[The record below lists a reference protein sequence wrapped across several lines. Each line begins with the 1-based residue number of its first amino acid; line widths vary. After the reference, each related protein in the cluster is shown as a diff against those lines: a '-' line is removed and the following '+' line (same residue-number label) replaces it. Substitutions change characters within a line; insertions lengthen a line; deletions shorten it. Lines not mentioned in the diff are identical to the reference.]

1 MTSFARGERERL
13 ADLLAAAGPEAPT
26 LCVGWTT
33 RDLAAH
39 LVLRERRLD
48 AAAGIRIGPL
58 AGWTAR
64 VQERYRARPYEE
76 LLRLVRTGPGFSPFA
91 LPGVDEAANL
101 VEYYVHAE
109 DVRRAGPGW
118 KPEPVAPSMAEL
130 LWKRL
135 PMLVRLE
142 AGRRL
147 PVLLVLR
154 RPDGRSVA
162 VGRQGGPAVEVRGE
176 PGELVLYAFGR
187 GERAAVEVAGE
198 REAMEALRVVLP
210 FG

>member
-1 MTSFARGERERL
+1 M
-13 ADLLAAAGPEAPT
+13 
-26 LCVGWTT
+26 
-33 RDLAAH
+33 
-39 LVLRERRLD
+39 D
-48 AAAGIRIGPL
+48 AAARHPGSGRWRG
-58 AGWTAR
+58 GTAR

-109 DVRRAGPGW
+109 DVRRAGPGV
-118 KPEPVAPSMAEL
+118 EAGAGRPVDGRTA
-130 LWKRL
+130 
-135 PMLVRLE
+135 LE
-142 AGRRL
+142 AAADAGPAGGRAAAARCCWCCGA
-147 PVLLVLR
+147 R
-154 RPDGRSVA
+154 TAGRWA